1 MDILAQRSIPH
12 PSELLHRF
20 VSSAQ
25 GIVHGILFQLSLS
38 PFAPPD
44 IYLNQYVQGSI
55 HYRNPKLPIYML
67 DGVSTIIH
75 RETANV
81 NVGNESWTVSISP
94 RDNQVHVASTAE

>member
-44 IYLNQYVQGSI
+44 IYLSQYVESSLR
-55 HYRNPKLPIYML
+55 YRNPKLPIYKQEN
-67 DGVSTIIH
+67 VSTTMH
-75 RETANV
+75 GEAATVNAGNNSWNV
-81 NVGNESWTVSISP
+81 FISP
-94 RDNQVHVASTAE
+94 ADNQVHVASNHK